1 VISSRAKVRR
11 LSFAAFT
18 FVATV
23 AASAKAQTD
32 NRPLAAGER
41 EKVVESL
48 AEQLERNYVYP
59 KVAERMAKTIRE
71 RQANKAYD
79 GISGGRE
86 LAEALTRELREI
98 CKDQHL
104 GVQFFP
110 QGIPYDSEKGP
121 DPKDVED
128 FRQAGARSN
137 YQFRKV
143 ERLDGSV
150 GLLQVD
156 GFYPAEWI
164 ADTAAGAMAFLANSD
179 AIILD
184 LRQNSGGQSG
194 GTLLCSYFFKE
205 ETHLSDQF
213 NRPQNFTKQTW
224 TYAVVGAERFA
235 DKDLYILTSKRTFS
249 APEALAYDLQ
259 ALKRATIVGETTGG
273 GAHPTTIYRITD
285 HFSAGIPFACGINA
299 VTKTDYEG
307 VGVKPDV
314 VVPADQALLT
324 AHVLALRK
332 LVERSSDDARKPALS
347 AVLEA
352 KEAELA
358 ELREKARKN

>member
-1 VISSRAKVRR
+1 MRNLRAKLPALRIAVW
-11 LSFAAFT
+11 LVVGAI
-18 FVATV
+18 
-23 AASAKAQTD
+23 AASAGAQTED
-32 NRPLAAGER
+32 RPLAEGER
-41 EKVVESL
+41 SAVVESL
-48 AEQLERNYVYP
+48 AEQLVRNYVFP
-59 KVAERMAKTIRE
+59 DVAERMAKTIRQ
-71 RQANKAYD
+71 RQASKAYD
-79 GISGGRE
+79 GIEGGRE
-86 LAEALTRELREI
+86 FAQTLTRELREI

-110 QGIPYDSEKGP
+110 QGIPYDSEKAP
-121 DPKDVED
+121 DPQDIAD

-143 ERLDGSV
+143 ERLDGGV

-164 ADTAAGAMAFLANSD
+164 AETAAGAMAFLANSD

-205 ETHLSDQF
+205 ETHLSDHF
-213 NRPQNFTKQTW
+213 NRPENFTKQTW
-224 TYAVVGAERFA
+224 TYPVAGAERFA
-235 DKDLYILTSKRTFS
+235 DKDLYFLTSKRTFS

-273 GAHPTTIYRITD
+273 GAHPTTIYRVTE
-285 HFSAGIPFACGINA
+285 HFSAGIPFATGINA

-307 VGVKPDV
+307 TGVKPNV
-314 VVPADQALLT
+314 EAPAEQALLT

-332 LVERSSDDARKPALS
+332 LLDRYKDDPARTAALS
-347 AVLEA
+347 GILKA

-358 ELREKARKN
+358 ALRKDN